1 MEIAYN
7 HINVSYDVLFNELA
21 GNCTKK
27 PTIRDDTA
35 CKRETYCQR
44 NAETC
49 KPLTGVKLSRAAV
62 YWLLQFTRWTDYPAW
77 QKARDC
83 LQVEQDIR
91 FSWRV
96 ARVGTR
102 GQGAVRITTEGR
114 NVTSRV
120 RRAGRSQSRS
130 LGRLTLSQF
139 RALKTNLCL

>member
-7 HINVSYDVLFNELA
+7 HTNVSYNVLFNELT
-21 GNCTKK
+21 GNWSKK
-27 PTIRDDTA
+27 PAIKDDTA
-35 CKRETYCQR
+35 CKRDCYCLR
-44 NAETC
+44 NAC
-49 KPLTGVKLSRAAV
+49 KQLTGENLLLAAV
-62 YWLLQFTRWTDYPAW
+62 YGLLQFTRWTDYPAW

-96 ARVGTR
+96 ARVETR
-102 GQGAVRITTEGR
+102 GQGAVRIATEDR
-114 NVTSRV
+114 NGTPRV
-120 RRAGRSQSRS
+120 RGAGRWRTRS